1 MIFTPTTPLNFLI
14 MNESIMNG
22 SGQGLRRFK
31 IENGQRIWLDKP
43 STDEWKIPKKEDLN
57 APIKN
62 ILNLTGQLQPLD
74 QLYTIKECLKA
85 LIKKEEEAHI
95 MDESFSTG
103 QVDDLNEAYDL
114 MTAIYDYDPTPQ
126 HLYDDSG
133 GEPPFTMNEM
143 VNQAYKEKYGV

>member
-1 MIFTPTTPLNFLI
+1 
-14 MNESIMNG
+14 MNDQIMNG

-31 IENGQRIWLDKP
+31 IENGLRIWLDKP

-85 LIKKEEEAHI
+85 LLDKEEEAHI

-133 GEPPFTMNEM
+133 GEPPITMKEM
-143 VNQAYKEKYGV
+143 VNQSYKEKYGV

>member
-1 MIFTPTTPLNFLI
+1 
-14 MNESIMNG
+14 MNEIMNG

-43 STDEWKIPKKEDLN
+43 LNDEWKIPKKEDLN

-62 ILNLTGQLQPLD
+62 ILNLTSELQPLD

-85 LIKKEEEAHI
+85 LINKEEEAHI

-133 GEPPFTMNEM
+133 GEPPVTMNEM

>member
-1 MIFTPTTPLNFLI
+1 
-14 MNESIMNG
+14 MNDQIMNG

-31 IENGQRIWLDKP
+31 IENGLRIWLDKP

-62 ILNLTGQLQPLD
+62 ILNLTSELQSLD

-85 LIKKEEEAHI
+85 LLDKEEKAHI

-133 GEPPFTMNEM
+133 GEPPVTMNEM
-143 VNQAYKEKYGV
+143 VNQAYKEKYGQ

>member
-1 MIFTPTTPLNFLI
+1 
-14 MNESIMNG
+14 MNDQIMNG

-43 STDEWKIPKKEDLN
+43 LNDEWKIPKKEDLN

-62 ILNLTGQLQPLD
+62 ILNLSGQLQPLD

-85 LIKKEEEAHI
+85 LLDKEEEAHI

-133 GEPPFTMNEM
+133 GEPPVTMNEM

>member
-1 MIFTPTTPLNFLI
+1 
-14 MNESIMNG
+14 MNDQIMNG

-31 IENGQRIWLDKP
+31 IENGLRIWLDKP

-62 ILNLTGQLQPLD
+62 ILNLTSELQPLD

-85 LIKKEEEAHI
+85 LIENEEKAHI

-133 GEPPFTMNEM
+133 GEPPVTMNEM
-143 VNQAYKEKYGV
+143 VNQAYKEKYGQ

>member
-1 MIFTPTTPLNFLI
+1 M
-14 MNESIMNG
+14 MNDSIMNG

-62 ILNLTGQLQPLD
+62 ILNLTSELQPLD

-85 LIKKEEEAHI
+85 LIENEEKAHI

-133 GEPPFTMNEM
+133 GEPPVTMNEM
-143 VNQAYKEKYGV
+143 VNQAYKEKYGQ

>member
-1 MIFTPTTPLNFLI
+1 
-14 MNESIMNG
+14 MNG

-43 STDEWKIPKKEDLN
+43 SNNEWKIPKKEDLN

-62 ILNLTGQLQPLD
+62 ILNLTSELQPLD

-85 LIKKEEEAHI
+85 LINKEEEAHI

-114 MTAIYDYDPTPQ
+114 MTAIYDYDPTSQ

-133 GEPPFTMNEM
+133 GEPPVTMNEM

>member
-1 MIFTPTTPLNFLI
+1 
-14 MNESIMNG
+14 MNEIMNG

-31 IENGQRIWLDKP
+31 IENGLRIWLDKP

-62 ILNLTGQLQPLD
+62 ILNLTSELQSLD

-85 LIKKEEEAHI
+85 LLKTEEEAHI
-95 MDESFSTG
+95 MDESFCTG
-103 QVDDLNEAYDL
+103 QIDDLNEAYDL

-133 GEPPFTMNEM
+133 GEHPVTMNEM
-143 VNQAYKEKYGV
+143 VNQAYKEKYGQ

>member
-1 MIFTPTTPLNFLI
+1 
-14 MNESIMNG
+14 MNDQNMNGQIMNG
-22 SGQGLRRFK
+22 SGQGFRRFK
-31 IENGQRIWLDKP
+31 IENGLRVWLDKP
-43 STDEWKIPKKEDLN
+43 TTNEWKIPKKEDLN

-62 ILNLTGQLQPLD
+62 ILKLTSKLDSLD

-85 LIKKEEEAHI
+85 LLDKEEDAHI

-133 GEPPFTMNEM
+133 GEPPVTMNEM
-143 VNQAYKEKYGV
+143 VNQAYKEKYGK

>member
-1 MIFTPTTPLNFLI
+1 
-14 MNESIMNG
+14 MNDQIMNG

-31 IENGQRIWLDKP
+31 IENGLRIWLDKP

-62 ILNLTGQLQPLD
+62 ILNLTSELQSLD

-85 LIKKEEEAHI
+85 LLNKEEEVHI

-133 GEPPFTMNEM
+133 GEPPVTMNEM
-143 VNQAYKEKYGV
+143 VNQAYKEKYGQ

>member
-1 MIFTPTTPLNFLI
+1 
-14 MNESIMNG
+14 MNDQNMNGQIMNG
-22 SGQGLRRFK
+22 SGQGFRRFK

-43 STDEWKIPKKEDLN
+43 SNNEWKIPKKEDLN

-85 LIKKEEEAHI
+85 LLDKEKKVHI
-95 MDESFSTG
+95 MNETFCTG
-103 QVDDLNEAYDL
+103 QTDDLNEAYDL

-133 GEPPFTMNEM
+133 GEPPITMNEM

>member
-1 MIFTPTTPLNFLI
+1 
-14 MNESIMNG
+14 MNDQIMNG

-43 STDEWKIPKKEDLN
+43 SNDEWKIPKKEDLN

-62 ILNLTGQLQPLD
+62 ILNLTSELQSLD

-85 LIKKEEEAHI
+85 LLNTEEEAHI
-95 MDESFSTG
+95 MDESFCTG
-103 QVDDLNEAYDL
+103 QIDDLNEAYDL

-133 GEPPFTMNEM
+133 GEPPVTMNEM

>member
-1 MIFTPTTPLNFLI
+1 
-14 MNESIMNG
+14 MNDQIMNG

-43 STDEWKIPKKEDLN
+43 SNDEWKIPRKEDLN

-85 LIKKEEEAHI
+85 LLKKEEAAHI
-95 MDESFSTG
+95 MDESFCTG

-133 GEPPFTMNEM
+133 GEPPITMNEM
-143 VNQAYKEKYGV
+143 VNQAYKEKYGL

>member
-1 MIFTPTTPLNFLI
+1 
-14 MNESIMNG
+14 MNEIMNG

-43 STDEWKIPKKEDLN
+43 SNNEWKIPKKEDLN

-85 LIKKEEEAHI
+85 LLDKEEEAHI

-133 GEPPFTMNEM
+133 GEPPVTMNEM

>member
-1 MIFTPTTPLNFLI
+1 
-14 MNESIMNG
+14 MNDQIMNG

-43 STDEWKIPKKEDLN
+43 LNNEWKFPKKEDLN

-85 LIKKEEEAHI
+85 LLDKEEEAHI

-133 GEPPFTMNEM
+133 GEPPVTMNEM
-143 VNQAYKEKYGV
+143 VNQAYKEKYGI

>member
-1 MIFTPTTPLNFLI
+1 
-14 MNESIMNG
+14 MNDQIMNG
-22 SGQGLRRFK
+22 SGQGFRRFK
-31 IENGQRIWLDKP
+31 IENGLRIWLDKP
-43 STDEWKIPKKEDLN
+43 SNNEWKIPKKEDLN

-62 ILNLTGQLQPLD
+62 ILNLTSELQPLD

-133 GEPPFTMNEM
+133 GEPPVTLNEM
-143 VNQAYKEKYGV
+143 YNQAYKEKYGQ

>member
-1 MIFTPTTPLNFLI
+1 MFTPTTLHNFLI
-14 MNESIMNG
+14 MNDPIMNG

-43 STDEWKIPKKEDLN
+43 STDEWKFPKKEDLN

-85 LIKKEEEAHI
+85 LLKKEEDAHI

-133 GEPPFTMNEM
+133 GEPPVTMNEM

>member
-1 MIFTPTTPLNFLI
+1 MFTPITLLNFLI
-14 MNESIMNG
+14 MNEIMNG

-62 ILNLTGQLQPLD
+62 ILNLTGQLQTLD

-133 GEPPFTMNEM
+133 GEPPITMNEM

>member
-1 MIFTPTTPLNFLI
+1 
-14 MNESIMNG
+14 MNEIMNG

-31 IENGQRIWLDKP
+31 IENGLRIWLDKP

-62 ILNLTGQLQPLD
+62 ILNLTSELQPLD

-85 LIKKEEEAHI
+85 LIKKEEEAHV

-133 GEPPFTMNEM
+133 GEPPVTMNEM
-143 VNQAYKEKYGV
+143 VNQAYKEKYGI

>member
-1 MIFTPTTPLNFLI
+1 
-14 MNESIMNG
+14 MNDPIMNG
-22 SGQGLRRFK
+22 SGQGLRRFN
-31 IENGQRIWLDKP
+31 IVNGKRIWLDEP

-85 LIKKEEEAHI
+85 LLDKEEEAHI

-133 GEPPFTMNEM
+133 GEPPITMNEM

>member
-1 MIFTPTTPLNFLI
+1 
-14 MNESIMNG
+14 MNDPIMNG
-22 SGQGLRRFK
+22 SGQGLRRFN
-31 IENGQRIWLDKP
+31 IVNGKRIWLDEP
-43 STDEWKIPKKEDLN
+43 SNNEWNFPLKKDLN

-62 ILNLTGQLQPLD
+62 ILNLTSELQPLD

-85 LIKKEEEAHI
+85 LLKKEEDAHI

-133 GEPPFTMNEM
+133 GEPPITMKEM

>member
-1 MIFTPTTPLNFLI
+1 
-14 MNESIMNG
+14 MNDQIMNG

-31 IENGQRIWLDKP
+31 IENGLRIWLDKP
-43 STDEWKIPKKEDLN
+43 SNDEWKIPKKEDLN

-85 LIKKEEEAHI
+85 LLDKEEDAHI

-133 GEPPFTMNEM
+133 GEPPVTMNEM
-143 VNQAYKEKYGV
+143 VNQAYKEKYGQ

>member
-1 MIFTPTTPLNFLI
+1 
-14 MNESIMNG
+14 MNDQIMNG

-31 IENGQRIWLDKP
+31 IENGLRIWLDKP

-62 ILNLTGQLQPLD
+62 ILNLTSELQPLD

-85 LIKKEEEAHI
+85 LLDKEEDAHI

-133 GEPPFTMNEM
+133 GEPPVTMNEM
-143 VNQAYKEKYGV
+143 VNQAYKEKYGQ

>member
-1 MIFTPTTPLNFLI
+1 
-14 MNESIMNG
+14 MNDQIMNG

-43 STDEWKIPKKEDLN
+43 SNNEWKIPKKEDLN

-62 ILNLTGQLQPLD
+62 ILNLTSELQPLD

-85 LIKKEEEAHI
+85 LINKEEEAHI

-133 GEPPFTMNEM
+133 GEPPVTMNEM
-143 VNQAYKEKYGV
+143 VNQAYKEKYGL

>member
-1 MIFTPTTPLNFLI
+1 
-14 MNESIMNG
+14 MNEQIMNG
-22 SGQGLRRFK
+22 SGQGFRRFK

-43 STDEWKIPKKEDLN
+43 SNNEWKIPKKEDLN

-85 LIKKEEEAHI
+85 LLNKEEEAHI
-95 MDESFSTG
+95 MDESFSTD

-114 MTAIYDYDPTPQ
+114 MTTIYDYDPTPQ

-133 GEPPFTMNEM
+133 GEPPVTMNEM
-143 VNQAYKEKYGV
+143 VNQAYKEKYGI

>member
-1 MIFTPTTPLNFLI
+1 
-14 MNESIMNG
+14 MNEIMNG

-43 STDEWKIPKKEDLN
+43 SNDEWKIPKKEDLN

-85 LIKKEEEAHI
+85 LLDKEEEAHI

-133 GEPPFTMNEM
+133 GEPPITMNEM

>member
-1 MIFTPTTPLNFLI
+1 MFTPTTLLNFLI
-14 MNESIMNG
+14 MNDQIMNG

-31 IENGQRIWLDKP
+31 IENGQRIWLDKL

-85 LIKKEEEAHI
+85 LLKKEEDAHI

-126 HLYDDSG
+126 HLWDDTG
-133 GEPPFTMNEM
+133 GEPPVTMNEM
-143 VNQAYKEKYGV
+143 YNQAYKEKYGL

>member
-1 MIFTPTTPLNFLI
+1 
-14 MNESIMNG
+14 MNDQIMNG

-43 STDEWKIPKKEDLN
+43 SNDEWKIPKKEDLN

-85 LIKKEEEAHI
+85 LLAKEEEAHI

>member
-1 MIFTPTTPLNFLI
+1 
-14 MNESIMNG
+14 MNG

-62 ILNLTGQLQPLD
+62 ILNLTSELQPLD

-85 LIKKEEEAHI
+85 LIKKEEDAHI

-103 QVDDLNEAYDL
+103 QVDDLNEAYEL

-126 HLYDDSG
+126 HLYDYSG
-133 GEPPFTMNEM
+133 GEPPVTMNEM
-143 VNQAYKEKYGV
+143 VNQAYKEKYRV

>member
-1 MIFTPTTPLNFLI
+1 MKDQ
-14 MNESIMNG
+14 IMNG

-62 ILNLTGQLQPLD
+62 ILNLTSELQPLD

-85 LIKKEEEAHI
+85 LINKEEEAHI

-133 GEPPFTMNEM
+133 GDPPVTMNEM

>member
-1 MIFTPTTPLNFLI
+1 M
-14 MNESIMNG
+14 
-22 SGQGLRRFK
+22 
-31 IENGQRIWLDKP
+31 DKP

-62 ILNLTGQLQPLD
+62 ILNLTSELQPLD

-85 LIKKEEEAHI
+85 LIKKEEDAHI

-103 QVDDLNEAYDL
+103 QVDDLNEAYDS

-133 GEPPFTMNEM
+133 GEPPVTMNEM

>member
-1 MIFTPTTPLNFLI
+1 
-14 MNESIMNG
+14 MNDQIMNG

-31 IENGQRIWLDKP
+31 IENGLRIWLDKP
-43 STDEWKIPKKEDLN
+43 SNDEWKIPKKEDLN

-62 ILNLTGQLQPLD
+62 ILNLTSELQPLD

-85 LIKKEEEAHI
+85 LLDKEEEAHI

-133 GEPPFTMNEM
+133 GEPPVTMNEM

>member
-1 MIFTPTTPLNFLI
+1 
-14 MNESIMNG
+14 MNNPIMNG
-22 SGQGLRRFK
+22 TGQGLRRFK
-31 IENGQRIWLDKP
+31 IENGLRIWLDKP

-62 ILNLTGQLQPLD
+62 ILNLTSELQPLD

-85 LIKKEEEAHI
+85 LIEKEEDAHI
-95 MDESFSTG
+95 MDESFCTW

-126 HLYDDSG
+126 HLYDDSC

-143 VNQAYKEKYGV
+143 VNQAYKEKYGQ